1 MLLEIMPDE
10 HLKACPYCGNS
21 DKKKF
26 FIRLLMTTRESW
38 NLICNNC
45 EAEGPRKATREAAV
59 KGYNNRHEAESV
71 TFLPIFTPL

>member
-10 HLKACPYCGNS
+10 QLKYCPYCGNS

-26 FIRLLMTTRESW
+26 FMRLLITTRESW

-45 EAEGPRKATREAAV
+45 EAEGPRKATREGAV
-59 KGYNNRHEAESV
+59 NGYNNRYEE
-71 TFLPIFTPL
+71 TTILPLPIFTPL